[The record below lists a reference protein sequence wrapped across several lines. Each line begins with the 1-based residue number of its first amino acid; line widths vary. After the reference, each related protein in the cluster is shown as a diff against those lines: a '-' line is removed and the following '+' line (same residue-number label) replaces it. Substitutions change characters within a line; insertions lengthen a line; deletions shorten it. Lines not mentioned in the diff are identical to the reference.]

1 MDQAGSQAAPLL
13 WVSMSPA
20 GCMGCTFSCSS
31 SQTTVWTWGWLLPG
45 WEKLQKPLGWEQT
58 FIKRQEQNPDDISLS
73 KERVKNFT
81 LCVLQLCQSK
91 IWVRAWLVILTMP
104 SQLWLSTWVYKKVL
118 MQGFKVGK
126 IYMVLPL
133 QFFWNV
139 TQRARLIRNVFPL
152 AEGRVSPSGTSSI
165 QLFEGN
171 YSAIT
176 NRHWMFCSEKDK
188 NMWSWICLATER
200 LLTQPFPKH

>member
-1 MDQAGSQAAPLL
+1 MLL
-13 WVSMSPA
+13 QSNNCVDLRVATPWLGKTTEA
-20 GCMGCTFSCSS
+20 FRMGTDFYKKARTKSWWHF
-31 SQTTVWTWGWLLPG
+31 TV
-45 WEKLQKPLGWEQT
+45 
-58 FIKRQEQNPDDISLS
+58 KRKGQ
-73 KERVKNFT
+73 NFT

-126 IYMVLPL
+126 IYMMLPL

-188 NMWSWICLATER
+188 NMWSWTCLATER